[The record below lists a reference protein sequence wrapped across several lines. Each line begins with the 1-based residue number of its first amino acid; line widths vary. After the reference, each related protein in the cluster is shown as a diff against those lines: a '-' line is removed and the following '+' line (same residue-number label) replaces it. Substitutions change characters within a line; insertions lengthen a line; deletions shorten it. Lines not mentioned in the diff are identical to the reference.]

1 MKQKGLSRRGRPY
14 GRPAWATYVMI
25 VATPVVILA
34 LTLSSVPAS
43 YAGEAGKGGMDA
55 DKTAKQVTEAKQDS
69 APGKATPAVK
79 EGQAVR
85 RDPALS
91 PAATGLER
99 TISPVGLREAEAP
112 FVPTTGNK
120 GGKIKRPLLASGTLR
135 GGTSSKFRLGPAP
148 GDKFS
153 VTLGQVG
160 VGSGSSESFGTRGG
174 FWQPR
179 GGVRGDVNGDGAIN
193 VGDVI
198 HLVNFLYRDGP
209 LPVPEWAGDFDCDGA
224 TNVGDVVQLVNYLYR
239 DGPPPSC

>member
-1 MKQKGLSRRGRPY
+1 MDANKTAKRVTEAVQETEPQKVI
-14 GRPAWATYVMI
+14 PAVEEERAAQNSNV
-25 VATPVVILA
+25 
-34 LTLSSVPAS
+34 LSSV
-43 YAGEAGKGGMDA
+43 
-55 DKTAKQVTEAKQDS
+55 
-69 APGKATPAVK
+69 
-79 EGQAVR
+79 
-85 RDPALS
+85 
-91 PAATGLER
+91 ATGLQG
-99 TISPVGLREAEAP
+99 TIRPVGSRDAQAFFGP
-112 FVPTTGNK
+112 PTGNK
-120 GGKIKRPLLASGTLR
+120 GGKIKRALFASGTVR
-135 GGTSSKFRLGPAP
+135 GGTSTKFHLGLAP

-153 VTLGQVG
+153 GTVGQVG
-160 VGSGSSESFGTRGG
+160 VGSGSSESFVARGG

>member
-1 MKQKGLSRRGRPY
+1 
-14 GRPAWATYVMI
+14 VII

-34 LTLSSVPAS
+34 LILFSVPAS

-55 DKTAKQVTEAKQDS
+55 KKKAEQVTEAKQES
-69 APGKATPAVK
+69 APGKVTPAVK
-79 EGQAVR
+79 EEQTVL

-91 PAATGLER
+91 PAATSLEG
-99 TISPVGLREAEAP
+99 TIRPVGLREAGAP

-120 GGKIKRPLLASGTLR
+120 GGKIKRALFASGTLR
-135 GGTSSKFRLGPAP
+135 GGTSSKFHLSAAP
-148 GDKFS
+148 GDKFNGT
-153 VTLGQVG
+153 VGQVG

-174 FWQPR
+174 FWQAR

-209 LPVPEWAGDFDCDGA
+209 LPVPAWAGDFDCDGA